1 MEKEIQKLRDEFN
14 KKLDELKN
22 LIQDNKIEKKVKEK
36 YAFTKIG
43 DLEWSEPLGEMP
55 WEEATKKCEEMG
67 GRLPTRLELLNLVD
81 NHSEEIEDW
90 DKYNSLWSATTR
102 SNNTQAAWLTYLYT
116 GYTTSHAKTNSY
128 DSRCVR

>member
-1 MEKEIQKLRDEFN
+1 MNTKQIL

-43 DLEWSEPLGEMP
+43 DLKWSEPLGEMS
-55 WEEATKKCEEMG
+55 WYEATKKCEEMG

-90 DKYNSLWSATTR
+90 NKYNSLWSATTL
-102 SNNTQAAWLTYLYT
+102 SNYTQTAWYT
-116 GYTTSHAKTNSY
+116 NLNYGYTNTSAKTASY

>member
-1 MEKEIQKLRDEFN
+1 MNTKQIL

-43 DLEWSEPLGEMP
+43 DLEWSEPLGEMN
-55 WEEATKKCEEMG
+55 WHEATKKCKEMG

-90 DKYNSLWSATTR
+90 DKYNNFWSATTP
-102 SNNTQAAWLTYLYT
+102 SNLTQSAWYTSLDYGNTYA
-116 GYTTSHAKTNSY
+116 SAKTYSY

>member
-14 KKLDELKN
+14 NKLDKLEAKL
-22 LIQDNKIEKKVKEK
+22 VKTK
-36 YAFTKIG
+36 WTKIG
-43 DLEWSEPLGEMP
+43 DLEWSETLGEMS
-55 WEEATKKCEEMG
+55 WYEATKKCEEMG

-90 DKYNSLWSATTR
+90 DKYNSLWSATTL
-102 SNNTQAAWLTYLYT
+102 SNSTQNAWYTYLPS
-116 GYTTSHAKTNSY
+116 GYTNYTAKTGSY

>member
-90 DKYNSLWSATTR
+90 DKYNNFWSATTL
-102 SNNTQAAWLTYLYT
+102 SNSTQNAWYTYLPS
-116 GYTTSHAKTNSY
+116 GYTSYSAKTNSY